1 MTASGEPTAVDAR
14 ELTARG
20 IARARRFLDAVR
32 TKPSQNL
39 TPPQEL
45 LASNEFSRPF
55 RDAPKVARRSFATR
69 REVGEYFSP
78 RLAPIKR
85 QVADRASFW
94 SWLGIFY
101 FEDMV
106 RAANGS
112 PRLAR
117 RDETF
122 VIDPRDPQSRRN
134 RHRHYLRSAW
144 QLYETHGEDAAF
156 LLDQAPERE
165 GAIADRVMGSQR
177 IFNSEGLVPLI
188 LRMYTVGT
196 RQKRG
201 FMGRPGGM
209 RHLLR
214 VLDQLERTYDVHHMS
229 PEALMRILPPEF
241 ESWTKPDP
249 KLARWESKVR
259 AKGAGT
265 MRYRGHTAHVAV
277 NAAGGKLE
285 AQVEGPASAGAVG
298 AISAYDATEL
308 RRRLRKLV
316 SDLQRNQRE
325 TRSE

>member
-1 MTASGEPTAVDAR
+1 MTAASEATAVGAR

-32 TKPSQNL
+32 AKPSGDL
-39 TPPQEL
+39 TPPHEL
-45 LASNEFSRPF
+45 LTSNEFSRPF

-69 REVGEYFSP
+69 REVGEYLSP

-85 QVADRASFW
+85 QIADRASFW

-101 FEDMV
+101 FEDVV
-106 RAANGS
+106 RVANGS
-112 PRLAR
+112 ARLSR
-117 RDETF
+117 SDETF
-122 VIDPRDPQSRRN
+122 VIDPRDPQSLRN

-156 LLDQAPERE
+156 LLDQAPTTE
-165 GAIADRVMGSQR
+165 GAITSRVLGSQR
-177 IFNSEGLVPLI
+177 IFNSAGLVPLI
-188 LRMYTVGT
+188 LRLYTDGA
-196 RQKRG
+196 RQRRG
-201 FMGRPGGM
+201 FMGRPGGL

-229 PEALMRILPPEF
+229 PEALIGILPPEF

-249 KLARWESKVR
+249 KLARWESTVR
-259 AKGAGT
+259 TKGAGT
-265 MRYRGHTAHVAV
+265 MRYRRHTARATV
-277 NAAGGKLE
+277 NSASGRLD
-285 AQVEGPASAGAVG
+285 AQVKGPSSEPVG

-316 SDLQRNQRE
+316 SDLRKNQRE
-325 TRSE
+325 TRNA

>member
-1 MTASGEPTAVDAR
+1 MAVDAR

-32 TKPSQNL
+32 AKPSGDL

-45 LASNEFSRPF
+45 LASNEFIRPF

-69 REVGEYFSP
+69 REVGEYLSP

-85 QVADRASFW
+85 LVADRASFW

-101 FEDMV
+101 FKDVV
-106 RAANGS
+106 RVANGS
-112 PRLAR
+112 ARLPR

-144 QLYETHGEDAAF
+144 QLYETHPEDAAF
-156 LLDQAPERE
+156 LLDQAPAKE
-165 GAIADRVMGSQR
+165 GAIADRVLGSQR
-177 IFNSEGLVPLI
+177 IFTSAGLVPLI
-188 LRMYTVGT
+188 LRLYTTGA

-201 FMGRPGGM
+201 FMGRPGGLK
-209 RHLLR
+209 HLLR
-214 VLDQLERTYDVHHMS
+214 VLDQLERTYDMHHMS
-229 PEALMRILPPEF
+229 PAALMRILPPEF

-259 AKGAGT
+259 AEGAGK
-265 MRYRGHTAHVAV
+265 MHYRGHTARVAV
-277 NAAGGKLE
+277 NAASGRLD
-285 AQVEGPASAGAVG
+285 AQVEGPAAAGVVG

-308 RRRLRKLV
+308 RRRIRKLV

>member
-1 MTASGEPTAVDAR
+1 MTTVDDAARRPKTQVTASGEALAVDAR
-14 ELTARG
+14 ELTAKG

-32 TKPSQNL
+32 AKPSGNL
-39 TPPQEL
+39 TPPQAL

-55 RDAPKVARRSFATR
+55 RDAPTVARRSFATR
-69 REVGEYFSP
+69 REVGEYLSP

-101 FEDMV
+101 FEDV
-106 RAANGS
+106 VSVANGS
-112 PRLAR
+112 ARLSR
-117 RDETF
+117 SDETF
-122 VIDPRDPQSRRN
+122 VIDARDPQSARN

-156 LLDQAPERE
+156 LLDQVPARE
-165 GAIADRVMGSQR
+165 GGITNRVLGSQR
-177 IFNSEGLVPLI
+177 IFNSAGLVPLI
-188 LRMYTVGT
+188 LCLYTDRA

-201 FMGRPGGM
+201 FMDRPGGL

-249 KLARWESKVR
+249 KLARWESTVR
-259 AKGAGT
+259 AKGAGK
-265 MRYRGHTAHVAV
+265 MRY
-277 NAAGGKLE
+277 
-285 AQVEGPASAGAVG
+285 
-298 AISAYDATEL
+298 
-308 RRRLRKLV
+308 
-316 SDLQRNQRE
+316 QRPVQR
-325 TRSE
+325 